1 MERNLQVGE
10 LVTGAD
16 LAGSGGVDKE
26 EKRSQPLSVCHV
38 VSGDCWAGAEVQV
51 ATLARALCRR
61 EDLLV
66 SAIVLNEG
74 RLADELR
81 HAGAAVKV
89 IAETQTSFLRIFSD
103 AVPFVRQ
110 QGVQIL
116 HSHRYKENLL
126 GQLLALRCG
135 VPVNV
140 QTKHGMPEPFSGW
153 NSLRQGV
160 NQRLEQWMGRVFAD
174 AVIAVSEGM
183 APELRLIYGSHKVVT
198 IRNGIDTAHVASR
211 YTREEAKARL
221 KCTSAPMIGIAGR
234 LEPVKRVD
242 LFLKMAR
249 IVKDQRPD
257 AQFVVAGDGSLQ
269 RSLISF
275 ARESGLEANV
285 HFLGHREDIHD
296 VLRAMDVLV
305 MCSDHEG
312 LPMVLLEALWLGVPV
327 VGREVGGI
335 REVLSNG
342 SNGLCVATADPEALA
357 ASCLRLLRDPQ
368 LGASLCCSGARTVAN
383 EFSVERN
390 AGAVAR
396 LYRELCEG

>member
-1 MERNLQVGE
+1 MAGV
-10 LVTGAD
+10 D
-16 LAGSGGVDKE
+16 LTEFGGVNME
-26 EKRSQPLSVCHV
+26 EKRPQPLSVCHV

-51 ATLARALCRR
+51 ATLVRALGRR
-61 EDLLV
+61 SDLRV

-81 HAGAAVKV
+81 QAGAAVKV
-89 IAETQTSFLRIFSD
+89 IAETRSSFLRIFSE

-110 QGVQIL
+110 HGVQIL

-126 GQLLALRCG
+126 AQLLALRCG
-135 VPVNV
+135 VPVKV
-140 QTKHGMPEPFSGW
+140 QTKHGMPEPFRGW
-153 NSLRQGV
+153 KFLRQEF
-160 NQRLEQWMGRVFAD
+160 NQRLERWTGRVFAD

-183 APELRLIYGSHKVVT
+183 APELGLSYGSHKVVT

-211 YTREEAKARL
+211 YTREEAKAHL
-221 KCTSAPMIGIAGR
+221 GCTPAPVIGIAGR

-242 LFLKMAR
+242 IFLKMAR
-249 IVKDQRPD
+249 IVKDQLPD
-257 AQFVVAGDGSLQ
+257 AQFVVAGDGSLR
-269 RSLISF
+269 RSLISY

-296 VLRAMDVLV
+296 VLRALDVLV

-312 LPMVLLEALWLGVPV
+312 LPMVLLEALWLETPV

-335 REVLSNG
+335 REVLANG
-342 SNGLCVATADPEALA
+342 RNGLCVAKADPEALA
-357 ASCLRLLRDPQ
+357 ASCLRLLRDPR
-368 LGASLCCSGARTVAN
+368 LGVTLCSSGARTVMD

-390 AGAVAR
+390 ADAVVR
-396 LYRELCEG
+396 LYHELCEG